1 MPASAHIFHF
11 TGNLQ
16 LQLESALAAWQKAF
30 REKHGELNFS
40 RSSIEGTTPGEL
52 ASELSTPPFL
62 AEKRLTLV
70 RIPAIPKPKGV
81 F

>member
-40 RSSIEGTTPGEL
+40 RCTIEDNSPAEL

-70 RIPAIPKPKGV
+70 RIPPIPKPKGV